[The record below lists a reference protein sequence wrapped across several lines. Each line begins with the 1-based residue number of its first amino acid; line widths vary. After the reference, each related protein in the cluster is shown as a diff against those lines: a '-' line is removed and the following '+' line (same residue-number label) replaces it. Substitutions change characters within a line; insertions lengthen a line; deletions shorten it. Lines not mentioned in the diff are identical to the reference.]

1 MASDPEDQQ
10 PNVYTTLLSLYLK
23 PPSPHKV
30 QWEPALQLLS
40 KHGPRLPA
48 ANTLDLMPSDLHV
61 SELSSYFL
69 GRIRSANT
77 VVREERIIASLQSVM
92 KISLSSE
99 LAFGPEHMQ
108 QKGGRS
114 RRVVIRE
121 EDHCRV
127 CHKRFGNSAVRVY
140 PDNEVIH
147 YGCVGRSG
155 VQRMKT
161 GQGQGLQAL
170 RQLPWG

>member
-1 MASDPEDQQ
+1 MSTDPEDQQ

-61 SELSSYFL
+61 SELNSYFV

-77 VVREERIIASLQSVM
+77 VVREERIITSLQAIL
-92 KISLSSE
+92 KTNLSSD
-99 LAFGPEHMQ
+99 LLLGPEHAQ
-108 QKGGRS
+108 GKGGRS

-121 EDHCRV
+121 DDHCRV

-155 VQRMKT
+155 VQRMKA
-161 GQGQGLQAL
+161 GQGQGLQGL
-170 RQLPWG
+170 RVLPWG